1 MKVLF
6 IGLFILFLI
15 LFFCGV
21 AAYVKR
27 ERKERK
33 TRREDHVSNE
43 K

>member
-1 MKVLF
+1 
-6 IGLFILFLI
+6 LFLI

-21 AAYVKR
+21 AAYVKKRKKKR
-27 ERKERK
+27 EK